1 MKIKWIATRHKKEMC
16 AFPLAHSW
24 YRQLSGVRNWGGG
37 GGRSSHVQ
45 YLPLVQV
52 VEVKIQLVRLVQVVS
67 VILFMKIT

>member
-24 YRQLSGVRNWGGG
+24 YRQL
-37 GGRSSHVQ
+37 
-45 YLPLVQV
+45 VQV